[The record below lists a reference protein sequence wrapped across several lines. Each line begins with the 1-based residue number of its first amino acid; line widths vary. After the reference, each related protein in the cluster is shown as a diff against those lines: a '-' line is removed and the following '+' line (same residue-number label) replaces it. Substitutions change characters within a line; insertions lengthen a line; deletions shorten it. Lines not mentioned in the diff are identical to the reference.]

1 MANRKRK
8 RKRGSTGVEL
18 DHASKKIKPLTGEIP
33 DRSQLKHPTLSLY
46 YEQISTLREYLLDA
60 LPASSRSR
68 RRKIAAVG
76 LQTSKYDNLPNGIA
90 RPTGTAV
97 SKSGNKSDE
106 FCDVIS
112 KNEANLKSLLDTTLV
127 CTVQKGS
134 KVNDNASLFQQA
146 HPTDDNSFEEGMSS
160 ISEVGCCWIERLS
173 LTSCP
178 FECQE
183 ILAIQSSCML
193 KVVQR

>member
-8 RKRGSTGVEL
+8 RKRGSSGVEL
-18 DHASKKIKPLTGEIP
+18 DHVSKKIKPVTGEIL
-33 DRSQLKHPTLSLY
+33 DCSQLKHPTLCLY
-46 YEQISTLREYLLDA
+46 YEQVSTLREYLLDA

-68 RRKIAAVG
+68 RRKIAAIG
-76 LQTSKYDNLPNGIA
+76 LQTSKYHNLPNGTA

-106 FCDVIS
+106 FCEMIS

-134 KVNDNASLFQQA
+134 KVNDNASLSQHA
-146 HPTDDNSFEEGMSS
+146 HSTDENSFEEGISS
-160 ISEVGCCWIERLS
+160 ISEVGCC
-173 LTSCP
+173 
-178 FECQE
+178 
-183 ILAIQSSCML
+183 
-193 KVVQR
+193 